1 VQFLASIILWPV
13 SVLSRIFARMTL
25 AAGILIL
32 TTTLSLIFS
41 TALLSSAAFS
51 SFAAG
56 ALSRIGFT
64 TVYQSAT
71 LKVDRLAKQNATLVK
86 QRQDAKVA
94 AKRTRKNILKR
105 ARKNV
110 VRNIAMMPA
119 ESLPVLGV
127 GVIVGLTAL
136 EVNDMCAIV
145 EDIDALMGDL
155 EVEIERSKSEQL
167 CLSWRSSLDETTT
180 QVKDESVDAWETVTE
195 VGEDT
200 REVLMK
206 ACRSYGICNN

>member
-1 VQFLASIILWPV
+1 
-13 SVLSRIFARMTL
+13 MTL

-56 ALSRIGFT
+56 ALARIGFA

-71 LKVDRLAKQNATLVK
+71 LKADRLAKQNATLVK

-119 ESLPVLGV
+119 ESVPVLGV

-155 EVEIERSKSEQL
+155 EVEIERSESEQL

-180 QVKDESVDAWETVTE
+180 QVKDESVGAWETVTRGGRRYARGLNE
-195 VGEDT
+195 SMSIL
-200 REVLMK
+200 RNLQQL
-206 ACRSYGICNN
+206 SS

>member
-1 VQFLASIILWPV
+1 MQFLASIILWPV
-13 SVLSRIFARMTL
+13 SMLSRIFARMTL

-110 VRNIAMMPA
+110 VRNIGMMPA

>member
-1 VQFLASIILWPV
+1 MNFLASIILWPV

-32 TTTLSLIFS
+32 TTTLSLVFS

-56 ALSRIGFT
+56 ALARIGFA
-64 TVYQSAT
+64 TVYQSST
-71 LKVDRLAKQNATLVK
+71 LKADRLAKQNATLVK
-86 QRQDAKVA
+86 QRQGAKVA

-155 EVEIERSKSEQL
+155 EVEIERSESEQL

-180 QVKDESVDAWETVTE
+180 QVKDESVGAWESVNE

-206 ACRSYGICNN
+206 ACRYYGICSN